1 MSRDPILAAA
11 SELDAARRPYVLA
24 TVVWRRRPTSGK
36 PGAKAL
42 VLPDGTMRGW
52 LGGACAGPAVI
63 REALRA
69 LAKGRPRLL
78 CLGPPEEFPPAGDAR
93 IVEATHCAS
102 EGAMEI
108 FLEPRIPVPQLVTIG
123 EAPAGVTFGRLA
135 EVLGY
140 DVKRLLLSDDGL
152 VDAAGGSPEIGD
164 ASWVLVATMGE
175 YDEAALAAALA
186 SSATYVALVA
196 SQKRAKAVLGEL
208 RGRGVAEEQIAR
220 VRSPAGLDLGPISH
234 EEIAVAVLA
243 EIVKLKAEGL
253 FEPAEPAADIVTEDV
268 VTEARDPVCGMTV
281 RTDSRHRAEHEGQAY
296 YFCCGGCRERFVADP
311 ASFL

>member
-1 MSRDPILAAA
+1 MAVDDCGVPDLGQA
-11 SELDAARRPYVLA
+11 
-24 TVVWRRRPTSGK
+24 
-36 PGAKAL
+36 AKAL
-42 VLPDGTMRGW
+42 ILPDGTMRGW

-69 LAKGRPRLL
+69 LAKARPRLL
-78 CLGPPEEFPPAGDAR
+78 CPGPPEEFPPAGDAR
-93 IVEATHCAS
+93 IVEAVHCAS

-123 EAPAGVTFGRLA
+123 EAPAAVTFGRLA

-140 DVKRLLLSDDGL
+140 DVKRLRLADDGL

-175 YDEAALAAALA
+175 YDETALAAALA
-186 SSATYVALVA
+186 SPASYVALVA
-196 SQKRAKAVLGEL
+196 SQKRAAAVLGDL
-208 RGRGVAEEQIAR
+208 RERGVPEEQIAR

-253 FEPAEPAADIVTEDV
+253 FEPAEPAAADV

-281 RTDSRHRAEHEGQAY
+281 RTDSRHRAEHAGQTY
-296 YFCCGGCRERFVADP
+296 YFCCGGCRERFVAAP